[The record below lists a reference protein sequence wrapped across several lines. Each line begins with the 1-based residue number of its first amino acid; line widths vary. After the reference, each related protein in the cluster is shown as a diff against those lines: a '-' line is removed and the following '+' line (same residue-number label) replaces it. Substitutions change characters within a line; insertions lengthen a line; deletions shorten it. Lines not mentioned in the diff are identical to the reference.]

1 MARDRLLRPRW
12 LAYPLI
18 AWGLLLCL
26 LPSPALG
33 APLPS
38 QAADGRSAGD
48 WERLRQALELRIV
61 QERLGEIG
69 LTAEEA
75 RAKLASLT
83 PEETHQL
90 AARVQEVQ
98 AGGNGAELVAV
109 VLLAVLLFIVIL
121 ELLGR
126 RVIPR
131 G

>member
-1 MARDRLLRPRW
+1 MARDRFLRPRW

-38 QAADGRSAGD
+38 QTADGRSAGD
-48 WERLRQALELRIV
+48 WERVRQALELRIV

-83 PEETHQL
+83 PEEIHQL
-90 AARVQEVQ
+90 AARVQEVH
-98 AGGNGAELVAV
+98 AGGNGAEIVAV
-109 VLLAVLLFIVIL
+109 ILLAVLLVIVIL

-126 RVIPR
+126 RVISR

>member
-1 MARDRLLRPRW
+1 MARDRFLRPRW
-12 LAYPLI
+12 LVYPLI

-26 LPSPALG
+26 LPNPALG

-38 QAADGRSAGD
+38 QAADGKTAGD

-69 LTAEEA
+69 LTPEEA

-83 PEETHQL
+83 PDEVHQL

-98 AGGNGAELVAV
+98 AGGNGAEVVAV
-109 VLLAVLLFIVIL
+109 ILLALILVIVLL
-121 ELLGR
+121 ELMGR
-126 RVIPR
+126 RVISR